1 MFSAYY
7 CRSEEMKTKAAIFD
21 FDGTLFNLNVDWK
34 SLKKEIQKIAGL
46 RDMSSGFFESIV
58 SLDNESM
65 QKRLYELI
73 TEREIEGIDE
83 GQVMQGME
91 KLLQH
96 LDKKNIRTGIISRN
110 SRKAIEK
117 AINNFSLGTHE
128 FIIGREDVK
137 NLKPHPE
144 AMSKALTYLNMVPKD
159 IIYIGDS
166 EMIDG
171 TFSRVSGVKFFD
183 ISKGWDDVW
192 KFF

>member
-1 MFSAYY
+1 
-7 CRSEEMKTKAAIFD
+7 MKTKAAIFD